1 MCETRITVYGK
12 DIFIHIE
19 LQSIQIVMD
28 DLIVDINAYDKSVSV
43 NFDPIK
49 KVTIYHDYIDIID
62 ELYKLYPD
70 IIHYYDFSNIDYKSS
85 KKPVKIV
92 CKFHG
97 EFERLPEVLL
107 YGHQV
112 CHKCATESEF
122 PVEFEYHHQACF

>member
-62 ELYKLYPD
+62 ELYKYHFTNGGISGELYQRYGGD
-70 IIHYYDFSNIDYKSS
+70 LDMQ
-85 KKPVKIV
+85 KK
-92 CKFHG
+92 
-97 EFERLPEVLL
+97 
-107 YGHQV
+107 
-112 CHKCATESEF
+112 
-122 PVEFEYHHQACF
+122 